1 MFSTITVLVAS
12 AVAAQAASSASAS
25 ASASA
30 ASSTANPYIPSGIS
44 AACTTYLTGLNTD
57 TDLTPC
63 TSALM
68 TATSAFGPG
77 GNSTA
82 SKSDISTALTSICST
97 STTDT
102 CSQSLL
108 TGKLASFY
116 SACGPELT
124 SSPNTEV
131 KTIYDTMYAL
141 QPLLQ
146 AVCSKDDTGAWCATQ
161 ANASTADAT
170 LSPAVKASANARRA
184 DSVTA
189 YMPNATAI
197 NDNNILFMFLTA
209 ALPKASL
216 CTTCTRNILSAYMQF
231 ESATNYAPGLAQSVL
246 MSGQTALYS
255 GIVSTCGSDFL
266 SGAVKAAGSLGQGT
280 GSSGALPLRA
290 GSVLAML
297 VGSLA
302 TAALLL

>member
-1 MFSTITVLVAS
+1 MFSTLTVLVAS
-12 AVAAQAASSASAS
+12 AVAAQAASSSAS

-77 GNSTA
+77 GSSSA
-82 SKSDISTALTSICST
+82 SKADISTALTSICST

-108 TGKLASFY
+108 TGKLAAFY
-116 SACGPELT
+116 AACGPELT
-124 SSPNTEV
+124 SSPSTEV

-146 AVCSKDDTGAWCATQ
+146 AVCSKDDAGAWCATQ

-170 LSPAVKASANARRA
+170 LSPAVKATNARRA

-197 NDNNILFMFLTA
+197 NENNILFMFLTA
-209 ALPKASL
+209 ALPKDSL
-216 CTTCTRNILSAYMQF
+216 CTTCARNVLSAYMQF
-231 ESATNYAPGLAQSVL
+231 ESATNYAPGLAQSML
-246 MSGQTALYS
+246 MSGQTALYA

-297 VGSLA
+297 VGSIA